1 MKESSMPLI
10 LPSSDLRNKYSKIAT
25 HCHQSGEPVFLT
37 RNGSGDLAVMSIE
50 AYDRLAGIVEL
61 RTLLDRGLQ
70 DIDNGRASA
79 AGEFF
84 DKLAIESA
92 K

>member
-1 MKESSMPLI
+1 MTLI
-10 LPSSDLRNKYSKIAT
+10 LPSSDLRNKYSEIAT

-37 RNGSGDLAVMSIE
+37 KNGSGDLAVMSIE
-50 AYDRLAGIVEL
+50 AYDRLAGLVDL
-61 RTLLDRGLQ
+61 RTMLDRGLQ
-70 DIDNGRASA
+70 DIDNGRTNS

-84 DKLAIESA
+84 EKLDSELA

>member
-1 MKESSMPLI
+1 MPLI
-10 LPSSDLRNKYSKIAT
+10 LPSSDLRNKYSEIAA

-37 RNGSGDLAVMSIE
+37 KNGSGDLAVMSIE
-50 AYDRLAGIVEL
+50 TYDRLAGIVEL
-61 RTLLDRGLQ
+61 RTMLERGLQ
-70 DIDNGRASA
+70 DIGNGRTSA

-84 DKLAIESA
+84 DKLESESA